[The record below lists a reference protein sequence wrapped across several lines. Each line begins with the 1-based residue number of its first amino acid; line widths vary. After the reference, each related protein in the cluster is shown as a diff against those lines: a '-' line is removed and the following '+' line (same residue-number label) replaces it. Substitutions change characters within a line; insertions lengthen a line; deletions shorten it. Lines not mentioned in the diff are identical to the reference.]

1 MKRTWR
7 RRNYFI
13 KKDLQGKYMFS
24 FFVFVIAGSIIFTL
38 IFSLLSSDTLTIVYE
53 DYNLKIGK
61 TPIMLLKEIL
71 SAHWIFIVVG
81 GLAVVIL
88 SMFLTHRFAGPIFR
102 FERSIDE
109 ITNGNL
115 NFQIKLR
122 EKDEGK
128 ELANKI
134 NKMILMFSDNFKEM
148 EKISE
153 EIRNELN
160 SIQED
165 LKDSR
170 QNENTI
176 HKIDSAIKL
185 NRKLYDILHK
195 FSVKENK

>member
-102 FERSIDE
+102 FEKSIDE

>member
-53 DYNLKIGK
+53 NYKLKIGK
-61 TPIMLLKEIL
+61 TPLVLLKEIL
-71 SAHWIFIVVG
+71 SAYWIFIVVG
-81 GLAVVIL
+81 GLVVVVL

-122 EKDEGK
+122 QKDEGK

-134 NKMILMFSDNFKEM
+134 NQMILMFSDNLKEM
-148 EKISE
+148 KKISE
-153 EIRNELN
+153 EIRDELDFV
-160 SIQED
+160 QED
-165 LKDSR
+165 LKNHS
-170 QNENTI
+170 QSENTI
-176 HKIDSAIKL
+176 RKVDSAINL
-185 NRKLYDILHK
+185 NHRLYDLLQK
-195 FSVKENK
+195 FSIREDK

>member
-7 RRNYFI
+7 RRNYFV

-53 DYNLKIGK
+53 NYNLKIGK
-61 TPIMLLKEIL
+61 TPLMLLKEIL

-81 GLAVVIL
+81 GLAVLIL

-102 FERSIDE
+102 FERSIEE

-134 NKMILMFSDNFKEM
+134 NQMILTFSDNLKEIK
-148 EKISE
+148 KISE
-153 EIRNELN
+153 EIRNELD

-165 LKDSR
+165 LKTRS
-170 QNENTI
+170 QSENTLN
-176 HKIDSAIKL
+176 KIDSAINL
-185 NRKLYDILHK
+185 NRKLYDLLQK
-195 FSVKENK
+195 FSLKEDR

>member
-53 DYNLKIGK
+53 NYNLKIGK
-61 TPIMLLKEIL
+61 TPLMLLKEIL
-71 SAHWIFIVVG
+71 SAHWIFIIVG
-81 GLAVVIL
+81 GLAVLIL

-134 NKMILMFSDNFKEM
+134 NQMILMFSDNLKEM
-148 EKISE
+148 KKISE
-153 EIRNELN
+153 EIRNALD

-165 LKDSR
+165 LKTRS
-170 QNENTI
+170 QSENAI
-176 HKIDSAIKL
+176 NKIDSAINL
-185 NRKLYDILHK
+185 NRKLYDLLQK
-195 FSVKENK
+195 FSVKEDK